1 MERPSVSSTSSE
13 FLWTPFSRSPSPTPR
28 AISREPLQSL
38 SAQQQTQTVPSRSS
52 SETVTEEFRTA
63 CPPCAA
69 TIRSER
75 TEHSDAVDT
84 GDNRRSQPRALAT
97 RRAAYDGGAFRTGE
111 DPGLYAR
118 FRWEYARHDP
128 HKPHRRTALWAGRFA
143 HKESSVPLHRH
154 SSNKSSLDG
163 DKIIH
168 TRSCNLGVSS
178 NTTSP
183 GQSRGRAG
191 ASLLTADRLPRRVD
205 LLTRLITCHW
215 ATRHDRTITILIL
228 CNIDHVS

>member
-1 MERPSVSSTSSE
+1 
-13 FLWTPFSRSPSPTPR
+13 
-28 AISREPLQSL
+28 
-38 SAQQQTQTVPSRSS
+38 VPSRSN

-69 TIRSER
+69 GTIRSER

-97 RRAAYDGGAFRTGE
+97 RRAAYDGGAFHTGE

-128 HKPHRRTALWAGRFA
+128 HKPHRRTALRAGRFA
-143 HKESSVPLHRH
+143 HPESSVPLHRH

-178 NTTSP
+178 NTMSP

-228 CNIDHVS
+228 CNIDHDS